1 MTSDPGGS
9 LGAAPRARRRWWSAL
24 PPPPTKPISA
34 RRAYTEVLLLFAAAF
49 GSGVIA
55 AADSVA
61 GRTVPN
67 PGGSWTLYGPAAVG
81 EVGAAAITAVAVIL
95 LAARRGITPRALGL
109 SWRPGT
115 DGAAQRYGAGRAV
128 RVIGWAVLAIV
139 LGGVINSALASGHF
153 PKPHEPGLASFAYG
167 VAGALN
173 AGVVEELV
181 VLAFTISTLRQA
193 RRPLPEIVLVALLL
207 RCSYHI
213 YYGPGV
219 LGIAVWAAL
228 FIWIYLRT
236 RQLLPLILVHF
247 GWDVLGSLT
256 PSFPNAPKAV
266 LGLAGLGILVLLGAL
281 YLTALISWLIERSEL
296 AAATRPPGPPGPPW
310 TGAYPSPPSG

>member
-1 MTSDPGGS
+1 M
-9 LGAAPRARRRWWSAL
+9 
-24 PPPPTKPISA
+24 PPPPTEPISA

-55 AADSVA
+55 AAESVA
-61 GRTVPN
+61 GRSLPN
-67 PGGSWTLYGPAAVG
+67 PGGSWALYAPSAVG

-109 SWRPGT
+109 SWRPDT
-115 DGAAQRYGAGRAV
+115 DGAAQRYGGGRAV
-128 RVIGWAVLAIV
+128 RVTGWAVLAIV

-153 PKPHEPGLASFAYG
+153 PKPHEPGLASFVFG

-247 GWDVLGSLT
+247 GWDVLGSIS
-256 PSFPNAPKAV
+256 PSFPGASKAV
-266 LGLAGLGILVLLGAL
+266 LGLAGLGVLVLLGAL
-281 YLTALISWLIERSEL
+281 YLTSLISWLVERSEL
-296 AAATRPPGPPGPPW
+296 AAAGRPPPGPPW
-310 TGAYPSPPSG
+310 TGVYPNPPPG